1 MLKLIGLSKEY
12 KNSGTL
18 AVNNLNLEVNNGEIF
33 GFLGPNGAGKSTTI
47 KMIVSILTPTS
58 GAIEVNGLDL
68 VKNRDQVKKLIGYV
82 SDDHAVPEK
91 LTGREYLNFMGIM
104 YDVPVEQIKER
115 AEKYLQMFELTK
127 DADKQIATYSH
138 GMKQKIVMIGAI
150 LHNPKLWILDE
161 PLTGLDPKSAYQ
173 LKQLMHQHVA
183 EGNTV
188 FFSSHVIDVVEKLC
202 DRIAIISK
210 GRLVAVDTLDRL
222 RKNSNETLE
231 EVFLN
236 LTALS

>member
-18 AVNNLNLEVNNGEIF
+18 AVNNLNLEVKEGEIF

-58 GAIEVNGLDL
+58 GGIEVNGLDL
-68 VKNRDQVKKLIGYV
+68 TKNRDQVKKLIGYV

-104 YDVPVEQIKER
+104 YDVPVEQIKES
-115 AEKYLQMFELTK
+115 AEKYLELFELTK

-138 GMKQKIVMIGAI
+138 GMKQKIVTIGAI
-150 LHNPKLWILDE
+150 LHKPKLWILDE

-173 LKQLMHQHVA
+173 LKQLMHQHVR

-210 GRLVAVDTLDRL
+210 GKLVAVDTLDRL
-222 RKNSNETLE
+222 RKNANESLE

-236 LTALS
+236 LTTLS